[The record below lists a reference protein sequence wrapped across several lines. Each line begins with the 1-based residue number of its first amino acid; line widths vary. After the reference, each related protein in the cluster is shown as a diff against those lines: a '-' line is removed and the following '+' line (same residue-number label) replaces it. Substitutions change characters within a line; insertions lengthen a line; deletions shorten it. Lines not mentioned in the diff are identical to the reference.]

1 VSPLDAF
8 PALRVAAYR
17 RLLAALIVSQVAMYM
32 FETTLYWTV
41 LELTG
46 SAVLVSLLLA
56 SIVVPVLVLTVPVGL
71 VVDHY
76 GPSRLL
82 GPASIAA
89 AIVGGLATIVT
100 AISGLSFELALL
112 LAMAEGAF
120 FGCWAIPAQV
130 LASRVVDREQMPS
143 AIGLSAL
150 PSGVG
155 AVLGGLS
162 GGVILQ
168 VAGPAT
174 AFALAAGGLTLSA
187 IIMAGLPKLPGLGST
202 GGRAF
207 AVGELYEA
215 FGWARKTPVALAV
228 IALGSAAGFLVMS
241 RFGLVPVL
249 VHDVLH
255 AGPAALGLIVMAG
268 GIGSILGTTAVDAT
282 GRRLRRGPVLLS
294 ALAVAGLALATL
306 GSAPHLVIALGAAGL
321 ITGSLIVYHVT
332 SMTLLQVLAPAR
344 MRGRILAIYDLVR
357 LGLVPPGSLVAGLLV
372 PVIGV
377 TGVFL
382 SFGGLVVV
390 AVIAAT
396 VVCRPLVVLQLEV
409 VLADAHTPQDLP
421 VGERGAAGTESSG

>member
-1 VSPLDAF
+1 MSPLDAF

-17 RLLAALIVSQVAMYM
+17 RLLAALIVSQIAMYM

-56 SIVVPVLVLTVPVGL
+56 SIVVPVLVLTVPVGM
-71 VVDHY
+71 VVDRF

-89 AIVGGLATIVT
+89 AIVGTLATVVT
-100 AISGLSFELALL
+100 AISGLSVELALL

-155 AVLGGLS
+155 AVVGGLGG
-162 GGVILQ
+162 GIVLQ
-168 VAGPAT
+168 VTGPAI
-174 AFALAAGGLTLSA
+174 ALAVAAAGLTLSA
-187 IIMAGLPKLPGLGST
+187 VVMAGLPTLAGLGHS
-202 GGRAF
+202 GSRAL
-207 AVGELYEA
+207 AVGDMRDAL
-215 FGWARKTPVALAV
+215 GWARHSPVGLAV

-268 GIGSILGTTAVDAT
+268 GIGSILGTVVTDAS
-282 GRRLRRGPVLLS
+282 GRRLRRGPVLLT
-294 ALAVAGLALATL
+294 ALGIAGLALTVL
-306 GSAPHLVIALGAAGL
+306 GSAPHLAVALVAAGA

-332 SMTLLQVLAPAR
+332 SMTVLQVLAPAR
-344 MRGRILAIYDLVR
+344 MRGRVLAIYDLVR
-357 LGLVPPGSLVAGLLV
+357 LGTVPPGSLTAGLLV
-372 PVIGV
+372 PAIGV

-382 SFGGLVVV
+382 AFGGLVVA
-390 AVIAAT
+390 AVIVGT
-396 VVCRPLVVLQLEV
+396 IVLRPLIALELKAV
-409 VLADAHTPQDLP
+409 PIDAALADDHGLS
-421 VGERGAAGTESSG
+421 GGAAPG